1 MEHAAS
7 SAADLVSNSHQSALA
22 MAVMHGA
29 RRQLQL
35 TLSRFCPRLTV
46 TVSTIHSFALRI
58 VNRWRRSLG
67 LPAPVT
73 ICELSCGLIESN
85 GLTQATFDEV
95 MLMACSLLESPTVC
109 NTLAESHP
117 LVIVDEFQDCVGS
130 TLQFVQALGNSAKL
144 LLAADHFQL
153 LQADDTGCPAVDW
166 ASRLRQEGSIDYEEL
181 VGCNRTNVS
190 AILRAARALRDN
202 KKEVQCTVP
211 VYFGYQPG
219 QVAYRMVERFTGW
232 GGASLISDGTCALIA
247 LSLDDRQLHKLL
259 KSFEE
264 QLARKTARQVN
275 WSLGL
280 SEAQLQT
287 ELFDELRIGA
297 TGAAGSPRSGA
308 TRAGNDGPPAAPPPP
323 IAPRVG
329 RSPGRARDRHVLAP
343 GMVRVVV
350 VQASRLRVERT
361 NSVQPGRSHRKSALA
376 AASHAKHPTV
386 EQAGQGLAVV
396 DFASVNHR
404 EGLFPRTQ

>member
-1 MEHAAS
+1 
-7 SAADLVSNSHQSALA
+7 
-22 MAVMHGA
+22 
-29 RRQLQL
+29 
-35 TLSRFCPRLTV
+35 
-46 TVSTIHSFALRI
+46 
-58 VNRWRRSLG
+58 
-67 LPAPVT
+67 
-73 ICELSCGLIESN
+73 
-85 GLTQATFDEV
+85 
-95 MLMACSLLESPTVC
+95 
-109 NTLAESHP
+109 
-117 LVIVDEFQDCVGS
+117 VDEFQDCVGS

-297 TGAAGSPRSGA
+297 TGAAGTKWLVGPEVLRGQAAAVSEDVRRFSKLRGISEIPKELVAQFAKLAIHNARAFGRSSPRFQVLTVHAAKNREFDHVFVFWGYKNAGWSVEQQRRLLYNA
-308 TRAGNDGPPAAPPPP
+308 ITRAKVDCT
-323 IAPRVG
+323 
-329 RSPGRARDRHVLAP
+329 VLAL
-343 GMVRVVV
+343 GDF
-350 VQASRLRVERT
+350 ERT
-361 NSVQPGRSHRKSALA
+361 QADPVVSLLGPAQPAINPSWKKNKKPSSKTQG
-376 AASHAKHPTV
+376 TV
-386 EQAGQGLAVV
+386 RP
-396 DFASVNHR
+396 S
-404 EGLFPRTQ
+404 